1 MLTCI
6 AEMCPE
12 MCPCLEKLKIELLTV
27 NSAVL
32 KSHQERGADRVL
44 LFSARFQIFLLSDDL
59 FETATYKKLAEKE

>member
-12 MCPCLEKLKIELLTV
+12 MCPCLEKLKMELLPV
-27 NSAVL
+27 NLAVL
-32 KSHQERGADRVL
+32 ENHQQRGADRVL